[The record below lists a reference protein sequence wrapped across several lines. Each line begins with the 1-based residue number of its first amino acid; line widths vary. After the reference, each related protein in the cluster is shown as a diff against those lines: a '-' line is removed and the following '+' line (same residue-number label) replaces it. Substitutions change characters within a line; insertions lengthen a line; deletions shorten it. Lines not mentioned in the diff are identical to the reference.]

1 MDKIATV
8 KNKVKYAEWIT
19 MVEDCRNSGLPVR
32 VWCKENFVGYK
43 TYYYRLRKLR
53 SMFIEEHKED
63 LIPEIAPLPVVPQQ
77 AITSSNITIHIDG
90 LSIDIP
96 DGASENTII
105 SLLRVV
111 KTAW

>member
-43 TYYYRLRKLR
+43 TYV
-53 SMFIEEHKED
+53 S
-63 LIPEIAPLPVVPQQ
+63 A
-77 AITSSNITIHIDG
+77 
-90 LSIDIP
+90 
-96 DGASENTII
+96 
-105 SLLRVV
+105 
-111 KTAW
+111 

>member
-8 KNKVKYAEWIT
+8 KNKVKYAEWIS

-53 SMFIEEHKED
+53 SMFLECKFRSDGKQFPPTAVSSFRIE
-63 LIPEIAPLPVVPQQ
+63 
-77 AITSSNITIHIDG
+77 
-90 LSIDIP
+90 
-96 DGASENTII
+96 
-105 SLLRVV
+105 R
-111 KTAW
+111 

>member
-8 KNKVKYAEWIT
+8 KNKVKYAEWIS

-53 SMFIEEHKED
+53 SMFIEDHKEE
-63 LIPEIAPLPVVPQQ
+63 LLPEIAPLPVVPQQ
-77 AITSSNITIHIDG
+77 STITSNITIRIDG
-90 LSIDIP
+90 MSIDIP
-96 DGASENTII
+96 DGTSEATIT
-105 SLLRVV
+105 SLLRAV
-111 KTAW
+111 KSAW